1 MLRDDYVISVDCMDT
16 MMLMIPVIS
25 NREVEIEE
33 GGITQCQTNLGK
45 W

>member
-1 MLRDDYVISVDCMDT
+1 MSGDDYVISVDCIDT
-16 MMLMIPVIS
+16 MMLMIPGIS
-25 NREVEIEE
+25 NRDVEIEE